1 MSPDSEHPKTTPPD
15 LTLEEAEELV
25 ANEKRDP
32 IPPGK
37 MYYVQGELK
46 AGDGFVKLKA
56 DCQTLKDWSDKILE
70 DKDIEQQA
78 KTLLGLDREQS
89 IKDTITS
96 YAETIFNNRPIGSG
110 INNQEEIA
118 NIIQV
123 ILVHNAIQLDR
134 AEQKTAEE
142 KDATQAIG
150 KKEQAHMEAKEPVS
164 TNEKDNE
171 NLLNAKKDF
180 ELLNTVVFR
189 RYRMKPANQKFIPR
203 LVQAAGDGKEVIE
216 SMLKGFFNPS
226 EAFKQCQIEKENR
239 QKTLRT
245 TPEEITQLYKTANTL
260 TAEETLQQLNEASV
274 IALFKKTVEKGWIAD
289 YVEEKWPSLGAGT
302 TLLRGLESG
311 AGFIKSMTN
320 LQQYGNDWQSRLIQ
334 EIKKNDNLTS
344 QEKGSQIAALI
355 RVMKDTPNTSKIGTT
370 KYYTHD
376 ELVSKQI
383 QALENAQ
390 ACLEQQLGALDT
402 KLDNNNST
410 ACASIIDSMVRVAE
424 KIDQTTQVMGEN
436 MYQNYSEWQKLFPN
450 DSPDTETNAAKEEI
464 QQLLTDLK
472 DIKSQRTYN
481 HCLETLK
488 TLNNLVHSASSP
500 KQAIHAKIITKVL
513 RKQIAQAE
521 KKGILRK
528 FLDWLKQLVAK
539 KTALTAETLLEAE
552 PRSRWSTKKTHREQ
566 NIISDWET
574 ISSRLPSP
582 KIPKTTLHSEAV
594 QDHLSNTLTHH
605 AQIQASNKG
614 VDNKTSFGPSQEKPN
629 DPALSSQEKTSNLP
643 STPTKKQ

>member
-1 MSPDSEHPKTTPPD
+1 MRPYSEHPKTTPPD
-15 LTLEEAEELV
+15 LTLEKAKELV
-25 ANEKRDP
+25 ANEKRNP

-46 AGDGFVKLKA
+46 AGDGFVKLKD

-78 KTLLGLDREQS
+78 KTLLKLDSKQS

-96 YAETIFNNRPIGSG
+96 YAKTIFNNLPFGSG
-110 INNQEEIA
+110 IKNQEKIA

-123 ILVHNAIQLDR
+123 MLVHNAIQLDR
-134 AEQKTAEE
+134 AEQKAAEE

-150 KKEQAHMEAKEPVS
+150 KKEQVHMEAKEPVS

-171 NLLNAKKDF
+171 DLLNAKKDF

-189 RYRMKPANQKFIPR
+189 RYRMKPANQNFIPS

-226 EAFKQCQIEKENR
+226 EAVKQCQIEKDGE
-239 QKTLRT
+239 KTLRT
-245 TPEEITQLYKTANTL
+245 TPEAITQLYKTANAL
-260 TAEETLQQLNEASV
+260 TAAETLQQLNEASV

-320 LQQYGNDWQSRLIQ
+320 LQQYGNNWQSRLIQ

-376 ELVSKQI
+376 DLVNKQI

-390 ACLEQQLGALDT
+390 AYLEQQLGALDT
-402 KLDNNNST
+402 ELDNNNST
-410 ACASIIDSMVRVAE
+410 AYFSIIENMISIAE

-552 PRSRWSTKKTHREQ
+552 PRSRWSTKSTHREQ

-582 KIPKTTLHSEAV
+582 KIPKTTLHFGAM
-594 QDHLSNTLTHH
+594 QGHLSNSQTHH
-605 AQIQASNKG
+605 AKIQASNEG
-614 VDNKTSFGPSQEKPN
+614 VDNKTSCDPPQEKPN
-629 DPALSSQEKTSNLP
+629 DPALSSPEKTSNLT